1 MSEFYSYP
9 PKICDIIE
17 NYQKDYIDKV
27 KSGVC
32 IENNNFFDNF
42 MHELKEK
49 YIEENISEEIYSLD
63 IINIINEFYK
73 VNKQVIWDNYC
84 FDSEDIIEISYDDFL
99 SVPTKDDFELLKKEL
114 DVDTLEDNLID
125 KVYSVLEGIKRFIPK
140 NENDL
145 IDYKNII
152 IYIIRFSIL
161 RKDAIKNISKDE
173 LADTGLN
180 FINERYL
187 TEQFINLLDKKH
199 LKIIVKNTTFYS
211 LKYFRE
217 YN

>member
-114 DVDTLEDNLID
+114 EVDTLEDNLID

-140 NENDL
+140 DENDF

>member
-9 PKICDIIE
+9 PKICEIID

-27 KSGVC
+27 KSGICV
-32 IENNNFFDNF
+32 ENNVFFDDF
-42 MHELKEK
+42 MQKLKEK
-49 YIEENISEEIYSLD
+49 YIEENISEEMYSLD
-63 IINIINEFYK
+63 IINIVNEFYK
-73 VNKQVIWDNYC
+73 TNKQIIWDNYC
-84 FDSEDIIEISYDDFL
+84 FDLKDIIEISYDEFI
-99 SVPTKDDFELLKKEL
+99 SVPTKEDFELLKKEL
-114 DVDTLEDNLID
+114 ELDKIEENSID

-140 NENDL
+140 DENDL

-152 IYIIRFSIL
+152 IYIIRFSVL
-161 RKDAIKNISKDE
+161 RKDVIKNISKDD
-173 LADTGLN
+173 LVDTGLN

-199 LKIIVKNTTFYS
+199 LQIIVKNTTFYS